1 MAKSKPKTIRE
12 TDLYPPLQKYL
23 TAQGYTVRAEVNGCD
38 VTATKGDDLVVIEL
52 KRSVNLTLLVQAT
65 QRQRITDSVY
75 VAVPAPTGGIWT
87 KQWKG
92 IRHVLRRLELGL
104 ILVTVRSRA
113 PRVEV
118 VFHPVPFDRKKQKR
132 ARRAVLQEMEGRS
145 GDFNTGGSNQRKL
158 VTAYRESAI
167 HIACL
172 LEARGAMSTR
182 ELRAEGTGPKTT
194 PILYDNVY
202 GWFERLDRGVYGL
215 TATGR
220 RDLHE
225 YPDLVRAYRDSP
237 SCSSTQSP

>member
-1 MAKSKPKTIRE
+1 MGVSKLKPIRE

-23 TAQGYTVRAEVNGCD
+23 TEQGYTVRAEVNGCD
-38 VTATKGDDLVVIEL
+38 VTAAKGDDLIVIEL

-65 QRQRITDSVY
+65 RRQRITDSVY
-75 VAVPAPTGGIWT
+75 VAVPAPPGGIWT

-104 ILVTVRSRA
+104 ILVTVRSRV
-113 PRVEV
+113 PRVEI

-145 GDFNTGGSNQRKL
+145 GDFNTGGSTQRKL

-172 LEARGAMSTR
+172 LDLRGPMSPR

-194 PILYDNVY
+194 SIMYDNVY
-202 GWFERLDRGVYGL
+202 GWFERVERGVYGI

-220 RDLHE
+220 QALRD
-225 YPDLVRAYRDSP
+225 YPELVKAYRP
-237 SCSSTQSP
+237 KVK

>member
-1 MAKSKPKTIRE
+1 MGGAKPKTIRE

-23 TAQGYTVRAEVNGCD
+23 EAQGYTVRAEVNGCD

-52 KRSVNLTLLVQAT
+52 KRSVNFTLLVQAT

-75 VAVPAPTGGIWT
+75 VAVPAPPGGIWT
-87 KQWKG
+87 RQWKG

-113 PRVEV
+113 PQVEV
-118 VFHPVPFDRKKQKR
+118 VFHPVLFERKKQKK

-145 GDFNTGGSNQRKL
+145 GDFNLGGSTQRKL
-158 VTAYRESAI
+158 ITAYRETAI

-172 LEARGAMSTR
+172 LDARGPMSPR

-194 PILYDNVY
+194 SILYSNVY
-202 GWFERLDRGVYGL
+202 GWFERIDRGMYGL
-215 TATGR
+215 TASGR
-220 RDLHE
+220 RDLE
-225 YPDLVRAYRDSP
+225 SYPELVKAYRLAASAE
-237 SCSSTQSP
+237 SE